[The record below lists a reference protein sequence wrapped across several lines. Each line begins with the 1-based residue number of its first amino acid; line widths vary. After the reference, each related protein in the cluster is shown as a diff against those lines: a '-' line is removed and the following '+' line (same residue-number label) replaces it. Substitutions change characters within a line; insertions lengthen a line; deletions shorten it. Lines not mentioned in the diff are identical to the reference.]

1 MDQRARRMWQ
11 REKNRLLDL
20 AVESGFDRE
29 LAASCLA
36 RLLEVYGDDGLGLVT
51 VENCGDDFLASL
63 ADVTQPT
70 DDWDDLKGIET
81 EACGN
86 LNDIMMKNVTDC
98 NGGVA
103 MDSRHTFRDANLS
116 AQCAPD
122 HFEPFNFALDDSDF
136 EMGDGMDNLRNNSS
150 GMQRQAQSRS
160 SEMQSRSSAKS
171 TVTRGTNRYESTTP
185 TSNRERHSVA
195 FHQKR
200 EILNY
205 EQLCCLD
212 DINFAN
218 VVIFGNKSF
227 RPLQYEA
234 CRAAMNN
241 QDCFILMPTG
251 GGKSLCYQLPATL
264 HPGVTVVVCPLL
276 SLIQDQI
283 VALTYKFA
291 ISAAFLNSQQ
301 TPAQA
306 SAVIQE
312 LRRGKPSFKLLYV
325 TPERIASNYSF
336 MEILRGLDQRG
347 LLARF
352 VIDEAHC
359 VSQWGHDFRP
369 DYRSLGCLKQN
380 FPRVPIMALTATATE
395 SVCKDVLGALRIP
408 NAVILKRSFDRLNLN
423 YEVIG
428 KTKTAQKQ
436 LGDLLKERFM
446 NKSGIVY
453 CLSKNECADTAK
465 FLREK
470 YKIKCAHYHAGLAA
484 RQRISVQEKWHSG
497 EVKVICA
504 TIAFGMGIDKPD
516 VRFVIHNTLSK
527 SIESYYQESGRAGRD
542 DLPAHCIVL
551 YQKKDFGRIVCM
563 LRNGDN
569 FKSESFKV
577 AMDQAKKMQ
586 AYCELKTECR
596 RQVLLE
602 HFGEQ
607 YNRQRCR
614 DGPSPCDNCL
624 KT

>member
-1 MDQRARRMWQ
+1 MG
-11 REKNRLLDL
+11 
-20 AVESGFDRE
+20 V
-29 LAASCLA
+29 
-36 RLLEVYGDDGLGLVT
+36 
-51 VENCGDDFLASL
+51 
-63 ADVTQPT
+63 
-70 DDWDDLKGIET
+70 GI
-81 EACGN
+81 
-86 LNDIMMKNVTDC
+86 
-98 NGGVA
+98 
-103 MDSRHTFRDANLS
+103 
-116 AQCAPD
+116 
-122 HFEPFNFALDDSDF
+122 
-136 EMGDGMDNLRNNSS
+136 DNLRNNSS
-150 GMQRQAQSRS
+150 GIQRQAQSG
-160 SEMQSRSSAKS
+160 MQSRSSAKS
-171 TVTRGTNRYESTTP
+171 TVTRGTSRHESITP
-185 TSNRERHSVA
+185 TSNRERHTTT
-195 FHQKR
+195 FQQKG

-212 DINFAN
+212 NVNLAN

-234 CRAAMNN
+234 CRAAMDN

-264 HPGVTVVVCPLL
+264 HPGVTVVVSPLL

-291 ISAAFLNSQQ
+291 VPAAFLNSQL

-312 LRRGKPSFKLLYV
+312 LRSGKPSFKLLYV
-325 TPERIASNYSF
+325 TPERIAANYTF

-369 DYRSLGCLKQN
+369 DYRGLGCLKEN

-395 SVCKDVLGALRIP
+395 SDVLGALKIP

-423 YEVIG
+423 YE
-428 KTKTAQKQ
+428 

-470 YKIKCAHYHAGLAA
+470 YKIKCAHYHAGMAA
-484 RQRISVQEKWHSG
+484 RQRTSVQEKWHSG
-497 EVKVICA
+497 QVKVICA

-551 YQKKDFGRIVCM
+551 YQKKDFSRIVCM
-563 LRNGDN
+563 LRNGGN
-569 FKSESFKV
+569 FRS
-577 AMDQAKKMQ
+577 AMEQAKKMQ

-596 RQVLLE
+596 RQALLE

-607 YNRQRCR
+607 YSRPKCR

>member
-1 MDQRARRMWQ
+1 MDQRARRAREREQ
-11 REKNRLLDL
+11 RRLLDL
-20 AVESGFDRE
+20 AVESGFDRD

-36 RLLEVYGDDGLGLVT
+36 RLLEVYGEDGLALVT
-51 VENCGDDFLASL
+51 VENCGNDFLASL
-63 ADVTQPT
+63 ADATQPT

-86 LNDIMMKNVTDC
+86 LNDMMMKNVTDC
-98 NGGVA
+98 TGGVA
-103 MDSRHTFRDANLS
+103 MDNSHTSREPNLS
-116 AQCAPD
+116 SDALD
-122 HFEPFNFALDDSDF
+122 HSEDFDFASDDSDF
-136 EMGDGMDNLRNNSS
+136 EMGDGMDNLHDNSFN
-150 GMQRQAQSRS
+150 MQRQTQSRNS
-160 SEMQSRSSAKS
+160 GMQSRSSAKS
-171 TVTRGTNRYESTTP
+171 TVTRATNRYESMTP
-185 TSNRERHSVA
+185 TSNREMPPAA
-195 FHQKR
+195 FHQRR
-200 EILNY
+200 EVLSY
-205 EQLCCLD
+205 EQLCGLD
-212 DINFAN
+212 DVNFAN

-264 HPGVTVVVCPLL
+264 HPGVTVVVSPLL

-291 ISAAFLNSQQ
+291 IPAAFLNSQQ

-312 LRRGKPSFKLLYV
+312 LRYGTPSFKLLYV
-325 TPERIASNYSF
+325 TPERIAANYSF
-336 MEILRGLDQRG
+336 MEMLRGLDQRG

-369 DYRSLGCLKQN
+369 DYRGLGCLKQN

-395 SVCKDVLGALRIP
+395 SVRKDVLSALRIP

-428 KTKTAQKQ
+428 KTKTPQKQ

-484 RQRISVQEKWHSG
+484 RQRTSVQEKWHSG

-516 VRFVIHNTLSK
+516 VKATIRSPGGQGEMTSQH
-527 SIESYYQESGRAGRD
+527 
-542 DLPAHCIVL
+542 IVL
-551 YQKKDFGRIVCM
+551 SYTR
-563 LRNGDN
+563 R
-569 FKSESFKV
+569 
-577 AMDQAKKMQ
+577 
-586 AYCELKTECR
+586 KTSAVSCA
-596 RQVLLE
+596 
-602 HFGEQ
+602 
-607 YNRQRCR
+607 C
-614 DGPSPCDNCL
+614 
-624 KT
+624 